1 MDEKII
7 LKIHLISATS
17 SSRSIENKYDVYTS
31 KDCMKKSCESLKEYL
46 MMIINLKSKK
56 NEILRKSSRN
66 SMKV

>member
-7 LKIHLISATS
+7 LKIHLMSATS

-46 MMIINLKSKK
+46 MMIINLKNKK
-56 NEILRKSSRN
+56 K
-66 SMKV
+66 